1 MSHSILTQW
10 VVPYRERVSSFWML
24 IFAAG
29 FSLFFGSGTI
39 FMLIFDTVPNADTG
53 DYILFSVL
61 FLFMVGLLFGM
72 FVFSLKS
79 LRATDIYTVDGVITK
94 SMRPR
99 YYRSPAVYKI
109 HLNGKDFRTEKYLW
123 SEMLEGS
130 DYRLWY
136 AVIGRLKKVIG
147 FEKMSEPQFVDL
159 PMSLAKEEAHPRR
172 LTEKPLPATVK
183 KNYSPQIQRL
193 KQQRK
198 AKRSKLRE
206 SH

>member
-1 MSHSILTQW
+1 
-10 VVPYRERVSSFWML
+10 
-24 IFAAG
+24 
-29 FSLFFGSGTI
+29 
-39 FMLIFDTVPNADTG
+39 MLIFDTVPNADTG